1 MHDEVDA
8 DTRLQVPY
16 TPVPSST
23 THQLDQATTERLER
37 MENVLSVL
45 VRHNPGVGGYDV
57 VREWLNCEHT
67 NREAQMAIAR
77 Y

>member
-1 MHDEVDA
+1 
-8 DTRLQVPY
+8 
-16 TPVPSST
+16 
-23 THQLDQATTERLER
+23 